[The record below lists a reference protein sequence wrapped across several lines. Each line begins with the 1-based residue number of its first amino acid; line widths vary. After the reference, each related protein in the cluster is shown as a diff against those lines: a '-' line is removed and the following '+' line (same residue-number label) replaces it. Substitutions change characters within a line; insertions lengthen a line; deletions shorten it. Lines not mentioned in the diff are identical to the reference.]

1 MSKKS
6 IFLNTSDIA
15 SFIGQ
20 NKWNYIESFERL
32 WKKYDPEYIKCLGQ
46 LNSEVSENKI
56 QLTLSN
62 NKECNI
68 KEDLINNIITKKE
81 YNKLIKENQKEI
93 SIITESIN
101 DITSKISDISVTQ
114 TDKIK
119 NELGDEIMKTISSS
133 ITDTLNKRK
142 ITNNAISKLNIKPE
156 EKVELLKQTESLIN
170 KTHGTLKEDSA
181 IILFEERFNIKLDT
195 SQVYFKTLINS
206 TLVHE
211 IYIGGRLDG
220 ICYTDGYIVEVKNR
234 IKGFFSEVRDYELTQ
249 IQLYLLLS
257 KLNKAKL
264 VEKYKLKIKV
274 TDINLNKEYI
284 NDTIEYLGIFIKYF
298 EIFLND
304 YKKKMEFIKMNETDK
319 QKFIC
324 KLYLNEINKKRQYK
338 IDKKYVECQSDM
350 TCLIDDL
357 DDF

>member
-1 MSKKS
+1 MSKKC

-32 WKKYDPEYIKCLGQ
+32 WKKYDPEYIVCLNE
-46 LNSEVSENKI
+46 LNSKNENDKI
-56 QLTLSN
+56 NLILAK
-62 NKECNI
+62 NKENSI
-68 KEDLINNIITKKE
+68 NQDLLNNIITKKE
-81 YNKLIKENQKEI
+81 YNKLIKENKREMDI
-93 SIITESIN
+93 VTESIIN
-101 DITSKISDISVTQ
+101 ITSKISDISLTQ
-114 TDKIK
+114 TEKINNK
-119 NELGDEIMKTISSS
+119 LGDEITNTISSS
-133 ITDTLNKRK
+133 TTETSDKRK
-142 ITNNAISKLNIKPE
+142 ITINAIDKLAIRPE

-170 KTHGTLKEDSA
+170 KTYGILKEDSA
-181 IILFEERFNIKLDT
+181 IFLFEERFNIKLDT
-195 SQVYFKTLINS
+195 SQVYLKTLINS
-206 TLVHE
+206 TSVHE

-220 ICYTDGYIVEVKNR
+220 ICYKDGYIVEVKNR
-234 IKGFFSEVRDYELTQ
+234 IKGFFNEVRDYELTQ

-284 NDTIEYLGIFIKYF
+284 NDTVEYLGIFIKYF

-324 KLYLNEINKKRQYK
+324 KLYLNEINEKRQYK
-338 IDKKYVECQSDM
+338 IDKKYVEDKSD
-350 TCLIDDL
+350 TNCLIDDL